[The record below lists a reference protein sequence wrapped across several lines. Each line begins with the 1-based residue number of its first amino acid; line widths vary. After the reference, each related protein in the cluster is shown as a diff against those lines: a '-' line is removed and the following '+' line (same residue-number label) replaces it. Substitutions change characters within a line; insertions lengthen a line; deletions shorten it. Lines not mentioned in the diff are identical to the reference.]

1 MGLPGKSKQVEEII
15 RCGKQPDYFFNNYVK
30 IQHPVRGLI
39 KFDTFEF
46 QDKCVSTFIDE
57 RFSIVLKSRQ
67 LGMSTLAAAYSLWMA
82 IFQRD
87 KNILV
92 IATKLSVAQNF
103 ITKVKTMLRSV
114 PKWLVMPELTSNNK
128 QLLEFSNG
136 SSVKAIPTS
145 DDAGRSESLSLLIV
159 DEAAFVKNFDE
170 LWMGLYPTI
179 STGGRVVILSTPNGV
194 GGQYYKL
201 YTDAEAG
208 VNEFKAIKLPWDV
221 HPERDKEWF
230 EETTKNLSDRQI
242 AQEYLCDFAAS
253 GETFLSSNDIEY
265 IRQTVR
271 QPIERSGPSSCVWTW
286 KYPLSEHEYIISAD
300 VSRGDS
306 RDYSTF
312 HIIDIDES
320 ECVAEYK
327 GKIPPDRFGELL
339 AEYGKKYNN
348 ALVCPENNSY
358 GYATILKLKEIDY
371 PNMYF
376 KRRKAVFIGDYI
388 PDCDPDLAG
397 FTTSG
402 RTRSLILTKLEEVLR
417 NKMIKIYSTRFYEEL
432 KTFVWIGS
440 KAQGM
445 KGHNDDLVMSFAIG
459 VWLFDSVD
467 GYSKSNRDINDAML
481 KAMSVTRN
489 TYDDLPDAILDGRP
503 HNNKNSENK
512 NIDIGKKQNRNIH
525 SSDIKNKIRILNDW
539 KWVLK

>member
-1 MGLPGKSKQVEEII
+1 MAAPGKAKQVQEII
-15 RCGKQPDYFFNNYVK
+15 KCGKNPNYFFNNYVK
-30 IQHPVRGLI
+30 IQHPVKGLI

-46 QDKCVSTFIDE
+46 QDDCVDVFNDE

-67 LGMSTLAAAYSLWMA
+67 LGLSTLVAAYSVWMA
-82 IFQRD
+82 LFQRD

-92 IATKLSVAQNF
+92 IATKLTVAQNF
-103 ITKVKTMLRSV
+103 ITKVKTMFRSL
-114 PKWLVMPELTSNNK
+114 PSWIVMPELVTNNK
-128 QLLEFSNG
+128 QLLQFSNG
-136 SSVKAIPTS
+136 SSIKAIPTS
-145 DDAGRSESLSLLIV
+145 DDAGRSEALSLLIV
-159 DEAAFVKNFDE
+159 DEAAFVKNFDD

-179 STGGRVVILSTPNGV
+179 STGGRVIILSTPNGV
-194 GGQYYKL
+194 GGQYHKL

-221 HPERDKEWF
+221 HPERDQDWF

-242 AQEYLCDFAAS
+242 AQEYLCDFASS
-253 GETFLSSNDIEY
+253 GETFLSSNDLEY
-265 IRQTVR
+265 LRIGIRP
-271 QPIERSGPSSCVWTW
+271 PIERSGPDMGVWTW
-286 KYPLSEHEYIISAD
+286 KHPLSESQYVISAD

-312 HIIDIDES
+312 HIIDVGQS

-339 AEYGKKYNN
+339 MKFGKMYNN

-358 GYATILKLKEIDY
+358 GYATILKLKELKY
-371 PNMYF
+371 PNLYY
-376 KRRKAVFIGDYI
+376 KKRKAVYIGDYT
-388 PDCDPDLAG
+388 PEYSADLEG

-402 RTRSLILTKLEEVLR
+402 RTRSLILTKLEEALR
-417 NKMIKIYSTRFYEEL
+417 NKLIKIYSSRFYEEL
-432 KTFVWIGS
+432 KTFVWIGN

-459 VWLFDSVD
+459 TWIFDASD
-467 GYSKSNRDINDAML
+467 GYSKSTRAVNDAML

-503 HNNKNSENK
+503 HNNPSSKNK
-512 NIDIGKKQNRNIH
+512 NVDKTVNRNIH
-525 SSDIKNKIRILNDW
+525 SSDIKNKIKILNEWDW
-539 KWVLK
+539 VIK